1 MESWRRNLWLLWI
14 GSLIVSASYTMV
26 VPFLPLFLLTLGV
39 HRHVEVW
46 SAVLF
51 SSAFVAGALISPYWG
66 SLADRYGRK
75 PMIIRSGFTLFLVY
89 FLTAFVHNPYEL
101 LALRLAQGLLS
112 GFIPSAIALVGT
124 STPEDKVGYAL
135 ATISTAGA
143 TGGIVGP
150 LLGGAI
156 SHWFTNRVAFG
167 SAGVFVL
174 FATLMVLFFV
184 KEENF
189 VPKEHRSSVWSDL
202 GVAVH
207 NRTLLSVLC
216 LTVLTSFSV
225 MTIEPVLPLYIAQL
239 GGGSVQNAS
248 LLAGIVFSLSG
259 VASIVFA
266 PRWGKLSD
274 KAGFTVVLLI
284 GLAGGGLGN
293 LAQIPFHGVWGFSVV
308 RFVYGAF
315 FCAVYPALNGLV
327 VRSTEPDFRGRAFG
341 LNQTANQAGTVLG
354 PLAGGAV
361 AGWIGVHGVF
371 ALTGLLL
378 LLTLGSAYWMVGR
391 RPAAGSRQ
399 AAARQ
404 ARQA

>member
-14 GSLIVSASYTMV
+14 GALVVSASYTMV
-26 VPFLPLFLLTLGV
+26 VPFLPLFLLSIGV
-39 HRHVEVW
+39 HRHVELW
-46 SAVLF
+46 SAILF
-51 SSAFVAGALISPYWG
+51 SAAFVAGACISPYWG

-75 PMIIRSGFTLFLVY
+75 PMLIRSGFTLFLVY

-124 STPEDKVGYAL
+124 HTPEQKVGYAL
-135 ATISTAGA
+135 ATMSTATA

-156 SHWFTNRVAFG
+156 SHWLSNRIAFA

-174 FATLMVLFFV
+174 LATIMVLLFV

-189 VPKEHRSSVWSDL
+189 VPKQHRSSVWSDL
-202 GVAVH
+202 GSAAR
-207 NRTLLSVLC
+207 NRTLVCVLC

-239 GGGSVQNAS
+239 GGSVQNAS

-259 VASIVFA
+259 VASILFA

-274 KAGFTVVLLI
+274 RAGFGLVLLI
-284 GLAGGGLGN
+284 GLAGGGIGN

-308 RFVYGAF
+308 RFLYGAF
-315 FCAVYPALNGLV
+315 FCAVYPSLNGLV
-327 VRSTEPDFRGRAFG
+327 VRSTDPDFRGRAFS
-341 LNQTANQAGTVLG
+341 LNQTANQVGTVLG
-354 PLAGGAV
+354 PMVGGTA
-361 AGWIGVHGVF
+361 AGWFGVHGVF
-371 ALTGLLL
+371 VLTGGLLL
-378 LLTLGSAYWMVGR
+378 ATLACAYWMVGR
-391 RPAAGSRQ
+391 RPWAAVRRQ
-399 AAARQ
+399 TAAQQ